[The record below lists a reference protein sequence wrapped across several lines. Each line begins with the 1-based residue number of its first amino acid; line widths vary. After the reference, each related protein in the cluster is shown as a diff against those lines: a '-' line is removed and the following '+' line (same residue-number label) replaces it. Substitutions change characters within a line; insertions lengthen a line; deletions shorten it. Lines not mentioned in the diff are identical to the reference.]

1 MIIQLIKSYSQAF
14 LSDLYGLRIHPST
27 VRHLV
32 TRSSYT
38 HYLAIHAFKD
48 ENNRAVLYPEREASE
63 MKIKQQTLLITG
75 ASRGIGKEI
84 ALELARQGATCLIL
98 VARDRD
104 RLILV
109 AEEIRNL
116 GATAIVLPLDLTK
129 PVDVTIAMAQAWQR
143 HGPIH
148 GLVNCAGI
156 AYQSSFLDAR
166 ICDMEHEIS
175 TNLVGLY
182 SITKPLAKRMAAR
195 KEGTIV
201 NVSSLMGKVA
211 APSMATYSAT
221 KFAILGFT
229 QALRQEMS
237 LTETDM
243 VQDIDRFKWMLPM
256 TPQQV
261 AKAMVVGLRGR
272 NPEIVVGW
280 QGRMTVL
287 CDRILPGLV
296 DRMIQW
302 AAPVASS
309 R

>member
-1 MIIQLIKSYSQAF
+1 VRFAN
-14 LSDLYGLRIHPST
+14 LSINRTST
-27 VRHLV
+27 RH
-32 TRSSYT
+32 TT
-38 HYLAIHAFKD
+38 AIHQLFGHLRFQD
-48 ENNRAVLYPEREASE
+48 ENNRAVLYPEKEASE
-63 MKIKQQTLLITG
+63 MKIREQTLLITG

-109 AEEIRNL
+109 AEEIRAL

-143 HGPIH
+143 YGPIH
-148 GLVNCAGI
+148 GLINCAGI
-156 AYQSSFLDAR
+156 AYQSTFLNAR
-166 ICDMEHEIS
+166 LCDMEREIS

-182 SITKPLAKRMAAR
+182 TVTKPLAKRMAAR

-229 QALRQEMS
+229 QALRQEMRAHKVQVVALLPS

-261 AKAMVVGLRGR
+261 AKAMVVGLKGR

-280 QGRMTVL
+280 QGRITVW

-296 DRMIQW
+296 DRLIQW
-302 AAPVASS
+302 AAPVSAS